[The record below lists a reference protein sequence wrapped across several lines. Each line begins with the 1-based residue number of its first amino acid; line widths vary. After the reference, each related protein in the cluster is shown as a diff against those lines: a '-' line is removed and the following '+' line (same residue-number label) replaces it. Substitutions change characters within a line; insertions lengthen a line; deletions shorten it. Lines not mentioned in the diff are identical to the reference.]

1 MSSVPI
7 IPATLSWAE
16 MPLSVYREVAAH
28 LLQVSGVEVEL
39 LPQTASQFDY
49 GLSQIGGLRINR
61 KNLASAEDEA
71 RVLEILDY
79 YRHRFGDWQVVSDR
93 PHS

>member
-1 MSSVPI
+1 MSSVPT

-16 MPLSVYREVAAH
+16 MPLFVYREVAAH
-28 LLQVSGVEVEL
+28 LRQVSGIEVEL
-39 LPQTASQFDY
+39 LPQTAPQFDY
-49 GLSQIGGLRINR
+49 GLSQIGGLRIER

-79 YRHRFGDWQVVSDR
+79 YRHRFGDWQVSSDS
-93 PHS
+93 PNP